1 MAILT
6 EKHWIGFRG
15 GADKKIIKGLF
26 DRLKRKQNEFDDFA
40 TRTVKKQFGLFATPI
55 NYDNDPGKSTGYT
68 QKTTKA
74 YSFWGANRL
83 VTRFITPNDAP
94 SRDGKLRGYAVFPLL
109 GKSTSKKYGERN
121 WLLAGAKA
129 TRKEASSIFRK

>member
-6 EKHWIGFRG
+6 EKHWIGFRNG
-15 GADKKIIKGLF
+15 TDKQIVRGLF
-26 DRLKRKQNEFDDFA
+26 DKIKAKQKEFDEFA
-40 TRTVKKQFGLFATPI
+40 TKTVKAQFGLFDMPI
-55 NYDNDPGKSTGYT
+55 DSGTGYT

-74 YSFWGANRL
+74 YSFWGKDRL

-109 GKSTSKKYGERN
+109 GMSTSKKYGARN
-121 WLLAGAKA
+121 WLWAGARA
-129 TRKEASSIFRK
+129 TLKEVPSIFK